1 MLITWKVWGDCAC
14 NKTSEKFNITLGK
27 MSTLEKEQCAEEK
40 NKVQIKRYFPFDGSQ
55 KQGSIT

>member
-1 MLITWKVWGDCAC
+1 
-14 NKTSEKFNITLGK
+14 